1 LVEHIHGKD
10 GVIGSNPIEGCA
22 EWTVRSQ
29 ASSSNG
35 RAPVSKTGCCR
46 FESCLACSF
55 PERWQRRFIEEHL
68 VKRIIAFFQDS
79 YAELKK
85 VTWPSR
91 EEVGAS
97 TRVVLVS
104 VVIFAVVLG
113 VLDYLFL
120 SGIDLLF

>member
-1 LVEHIHGKD
+1 M
-10 GVIGSNPIEGCA
+10 
-22 EWTVRSQ
+22 
-29 ASSSNG
+29 
-35 RAPVSKTGCCR
+35 
-46 FESCLACSF
+46 
-55 PERWQRRFIEEHL
+55 
-68 VKRIIAFFQDS
+68 KRIIAFFQDS

-104 VVIFAVVLG
+104 VLIFAAVLG
-113 VLDYLFL
+113 ILDYLFL

>member
-1 LVEHIHGKD
+1 L
-10 GVIGSNPIEGCA
+10 
-22 EWTVRSQ
+22 
-29 ASSSNG
+29 
-35 RAPVSKTGCCR
+35 
-46 FESCLACSF
+46 
-55 PERWQRRFIEEHL
+55 FIEEHL

-104 VVIFAVVLG
+104 VLIFAVVLG